1 MRDSQIQDIKEREEI
16 YKNHD
21 KSDIHLTLARIA
33 ARSVHASSFFL
44 NNRPEL
50 FEKYAPNHDDIV
62 YMKETAKQLEKYP
75 LLNDEEKYGG
85 GDYSLFPEAISY
97 INVSSGIGKQILK
110 TARNSFALGAKTG
123 YGYPEDQ
130 VQRCREMVNIIDEKL
145 NEGE

>member
-33 ARSVHASSFFL
+33 ARSVHASSFFF
-44 NNRPEL
+44 NNRQEL
-50 FEKYAPNHDDIV
+50 FAKYDPNHDDIV

-75 LLNDEEKYGG
+75 LLNDEEKYGT
-85 GDYSLFPEAISY
+85 GDYSLFPEAIFY

-110 TARNSFALGAKTG
+110 TARNSFAIGAKEG
-123 YGYPEDQ
+123 YGYPEEQ
-130 VQRCREMVNIIDEKL
+130 VQRCKEIVSIIDDKL
-145 NEGE
+145 SEGE

>member
-44 NNRPEL
+44 NNRPKL
-50 FEKYAPNHDDIV
+50 FAKYDPNHDDIV

-75 LLNDEEKYGG
+75 LLNDEENMELEIIPYFQRPFLTLMFHLVLVNKY
-85 GDYSLFPEAISY
+85 
-97 INVSSGIGKQILK
+97 
-110 TARNSFALGAKTG
+110 
-123 YGYPEDQ
+123 
-130 VQRCREMVNIIDEKL
+130 
-145 NEGE
+145 

>member
-50 FEKYAPNHDDIV
+50 FAKYDPNHDDIV

-75 LLNDEEKYGG
+75 LLNNEQQYGS
-85 GDYSLFPEAISY
+85 GDYSLFPEALSY
-97 INVSSGIGKQILK
+97 IDASSGIGKQILK
-110 TARNSFALGAKTG
+110 TAQHNFAIGAKTG

-130 VQRCREMVNIIDEKL
+130 VQRCREMVNIIDDKL
-145 NEGE
+145 REGK

>member
-1 MRDSQIQDIKEREEI
+1 MKESQIQDIKEREEI

-33 ARSVHASSFFL
+33 ARSVHANTFFL
-44 NNRPEL
+44 VNRPDL
-50 FEKYAPNHDDIV
+50 FAKYDPNHNDIV

-75 LLNDEEKYGG
+75 LLNDEEQYGY
-85 GDYSLFPEAISY
+85 GDYSLFPEAFSY
-97 INVSSGIGKQILK
+97 IDVSAGIGKQILK
-110 TARNSFALGAKTG
+110 TARNNFSIGAKTG

-130 VQRCREMVNIIDEKL
+130 VQRCKEMINIIDDKL